1 MGDRVMS
8 RIEAVSELLAMS
20 RGGGGLSRR
29 QVEALQLATRSL
41 VKRVFDSSKNY
52 ALRKSRREGV
62 ESCK

>member
-8 RIEAVSELLAMS
+8 KAEAVFELLEMS
-20 RGGGGLSRR
+20 RGGGLSRR
-29 QVEALQLATRSL
+29 RVEALQIATRSL

>member
-1 MGDRVMS
+1 MGDCVMS

-20 RGGGGLSRR
+20 RGGLSRR

>member
-1 MGDRVMS
+1 MGDCVMS

-20 RGGGGLSRR
+20 RGGGLSRR

-62 ESCK
+62 ESCR